1 VRRGAQ
7 RVFAIGLAALALAYG
22 GMIVLGPWLLSGH
35 AQPVVLAGGH
45 LAAAALLW
53 YWARQADPRDRTG
66 FTRFY
71 MRVWAL
77 FFLEYLLVPLA
88 CLTA

>member
-1 VRRGAQ
+1 MA
-7 RVFAIGLAALALAYG
+7 ALGLAYA
-22 GMIVLGPWLLSGH
+22 GMIVVAPPLLADS
-35 AQPVVLAGGH
+35 ADPVVLALGH
-45 LAAAALLW
+45 AGAVVLLI
-53 YWARQADPRDRTG
+53 YWARTANPRYHTK

-88 CLTA
+88 CLAN

>member
-1 VRRGAQ
+1 
-7 RVFAIGLAALALAYG
+7 
-22 GMIVLGPWLLSGH
+22 MILLGPPLL
-35 AQPVVLAGGH
+35 ADYVQPVVLVGRPRRRRG
-45 LAAAALLW
+45 AAAVLGETAPTR
-53 YWARQADPRDRTG
+53 AITPS

-88 CLTA
+88 CLIA